1 MTKKIQNDNTE
12 QLVGSIIE
20 GIQELK
26 GKSVVKIDLKE
37 IKNTIC
43 DYFIICEG
51 DSNVHV
57 SAIADSVERFAFL
70 QLKEK
75 PRHIEGLENAHW
87 VLLDFFGIVVHIFQK
102 EYRDFYKL
110 EDLWSDGKLINIAD

>member
-1 MTKKIQNDNTE
+1 MINKSHSDNTE

-20 GIQELK
+20 GIKELK
-26 GKSVVKIDLKE
+26 GKSIVKIDMTE
-37 IKNTIC
+37 IKNSLW
-43 DYFIICEG
+43 DSFIICEG
-51 DSNVHV
+51 DSNIHV

-70 QLKEK
+70 QQQEK

-87 VLLDFFGIVVHIFQK
+87 VLIDFFGIVVHIFQK

>member
-87 VLLDFFGIVVHIFQK
+87 VLLDFFGIVVHIFQS
-102 EYRDFYKL
+102 EYRNFYKL
-110 EDLWSDGKLINIAD
+110 EDLWSDGKLVKIDD